1 MNMLYA
7 EAVKQFQLTNYKAA
21 LKAGFWDFTGARDAY
36 RVATLA
42 TGGMHRESI
51 LRYVE
56 AQALLL
62 AAITPHFSEY
72 IWLEVLKKP
81 STITFARYEKVPE
94 PDAALS
100 AAMLYTRQVQSN
112 IGSTEGNM
120 LKKLGKGKGV
130 QYDPKAD
137 KKLTLYV
144 AK

>member
-1 MNMLYA
+1 MNTLYA
-7 EAVKQFQLTNYKAA
+7 EAVKQFALTNYKAA

-36 RVATLA
+36 RVATQA
-42 TGGMHRESI
+42 TGGMHRASL

-72 IWLEVLKKP
+72 VWLEILKKP
-81 STITFARYEKVPE
+81 ETITFVRYESVPE
-94 PDAALS
+94 PDAALT
-100 AAMLYTRQVQSN
+100 AATTYSRQVASA

-130 QYDPKAD
+130 SYDPKAD